1 MNEVFLFLLVGFM
14 VATFLKWSQAPSLTT
29 RRTAPGGC
37 MPIIVLVLSSLLF
50 GLLMIG
56 R

>member
-1 MNEVFLFLLVGFM
+1 MNELFLFLLVGFM
-14 VATFLKWSQAPSLTT
+14 VATFLSWSQKPSPTT
-29 RRTAPGGC
+29 RRTGPGGC

>member
-1 MNEVFLFLLVGFM
+1 MNEVFLFLLIGLM
-14 VATFLKWSQAPSLTT
+14 AAIFLNWSQKPVPT
-29 RRTAPGGC
+29 RPTAPGGC
-37 MPIIVLVLSSLLF
+37 MPIIALILGSLLF